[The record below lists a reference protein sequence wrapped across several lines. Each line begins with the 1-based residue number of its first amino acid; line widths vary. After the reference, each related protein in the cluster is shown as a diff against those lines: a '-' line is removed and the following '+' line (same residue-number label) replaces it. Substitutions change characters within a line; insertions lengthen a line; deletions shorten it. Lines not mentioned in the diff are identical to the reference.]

1 MRVLVTGGSGFIGS
15 HVVRALQ
22 ERHEVSAPT
31 HAELELS
38 DADAVAAWFA
48 RHPMDAVVHTA
59 VRPGHRNAA
68 DPSRQLDINL
78 RMYLNL
84 FRCRNAWGRMVYLS
98 SGAVYGTQRDVVRAT
113 EDEVGVVVPLDEHG
127 FSRYVTAELG
137 AAAEG
142 VVELRPF
149 GVFGAGED
157 YAIRFISNAICK
169 TLFDLPVTLRQ
180 DRRFS
185 YLYVDDIVPVVERFL
200 ERDGAH
206 KAYNVTPDTSCRLR
220 ELAELVV
227 RLSGKDLPIVV
238 GEEGM
243 GLEYTGDSSRLKAEA
258 PELHFTSLEK
268 AVQTLHGWYAD
279 HRDVIER
286 ETLLV
291 DK

>member
-1 MRVLVTGGSGFIGS
+1 MRILVTGGSGFIGR
-15 HVVRALQ
+15 HIVRGLR
-22 ERHEVSAPT
+22 ERGDVLAPT
-31 HAELELS
+31 HTELKLS

-48 RHPMDAVVHTA
+48 RHPVDAVVHAA

-84 FRCRNAWGRMVYLS
+84 LRCRHSWGRMVYLS
-98 SGAVYGTQRDVVRAT
+98 SGAVYGVQRDIVRAT
-113 EDEVGVVVPLDEHG
+113 EDEVGAVVPLDEHG
-127 FSRYVTAELG
+127 FSRYVTAELA

-149 GVFGAGED
+149 GVFGTGED

-185 YLYVDDIVPVVERFL
+185 YLYVDDIVPVVARFL
-200 ERDGAH
+200 EHDGAH
-206 KAYNVTPDTSCRLR
+206 TAYNVTPDGSCRLR

-227 RLSGKDLPIVV
+227 RLSGKEVPILL
-238 GEEGM
+238 GKEGM
-243 GLEYTGDSSRLKAEA
+243 GLEYTGDNSRLKAEV
-258 PELHFTSLEK
+258 PDVRFTPLEE
-268 AVQTLHGWYAD
+268 AVARLYGWYAD
-279 HRDVIER
+279 HRSVIAR
-286 ETLLV
+286 ESLLV